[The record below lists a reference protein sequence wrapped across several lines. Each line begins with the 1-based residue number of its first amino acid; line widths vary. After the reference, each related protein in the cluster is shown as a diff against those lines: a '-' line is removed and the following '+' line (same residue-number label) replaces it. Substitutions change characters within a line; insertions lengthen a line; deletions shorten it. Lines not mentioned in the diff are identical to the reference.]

1 MKELTFST
9 VKPDAMAAGLSGKI
23 LDRLLAE
30 GFVIRGMKCM
40 HLAPKEAE
48 GFYAEHKEKPFFPSL
63 VRFMTEGPILVMA
76 LEKEA
81 AVADLRKVMGA
92 TDPAEAA
99 PGTLRKL
106 FGTSKERNAIHGSA
120 NPEDARREVAYFFAA
135 VEIQ

>member
-1 MKELTFST
+1 MKELTFSII
-9 VKPDAMAAGLSGKI
+9 KPDAMAAGLSGKI

-40 HLAPKEAE
+40 HLAAKEAE

-63 VRFMTEGPILVMA
+63 IRFMTEGPILVMA
-76 LEKEA
+76 LEKED
-81 AVADLRKVMGA
+81 AVPDLRKVMGA

-99 PGTLRKL
+99 PNTIRKL

-135 VEIQ
+135 VEIK